1 MFAGTGG
8 SGVKSMPSE
17 HSKVMPKKCVICH
30 MHKEKEQPEKTE
42 GIGASMLKGG
52 HTFRPDDK
60 VCLECH
66 KDPGALVAEWQAE
79 ISPLLEQLEAALED
93 TPDKKSR
100 SYRTA
105 RANYNLVRADGGT
118 GMHNPRYAAALLQ
131 YSISSL
137 KIGSVWE
144 QTP

>member
-1 MFAGTGG
+1 
-8 SGVKSMPSE
+8 MPSE
-17 HSKVMPKKCVICH
+17 HSKAMPKKCVTCH
-30 MHKEKEQPEKTE
+30 MHKEKKQPEKTE
-42 GIGASMLKGG
+42 GIGASMPVGG
-52 HTFRPDDK
+52 HTFRPDDR

-66 KDPGALVAEWQAE
+66 KDPRVLVAEWQAK
-79 ISPLLEQLEAALED
+79 ISPLLEQLEALLESI
-93 TPDKKSR
+93 PDKR
-100 SYRTA
+100 ARPYRTA
-105 RANYNLVRADGGT
+105 KVNYDLVRADGGT